1 MWAGVLLDELARA
14 GVREVALAPG
24 YRSAPLVMAA
34 AADARLRVF
43 THLDE
48 RSAAFFA
55 LGVGKRARRPA
66 AVITTSGTA
75 VANLLPA
82 VVEASYSEAPLLLLT
97 ADRPHRLRGADANQ
111 AIDQAG
117 IFGRH
122 VRDFVEAAPPEAAA
136 AALVHLRTVAA
147 RAVASSL
154 GRPAGPVHVN
164 LPFAKPLAP
173 IRVPGDVPEGFA
185 AAHPLAA
192 RGRPEAAPLTRI
204 EVRRSTPPAREV
216 ARLAARVREVERGLI
231 VAGPSPEPERDGPA
245 AKALAAATG
254 YPLLPD
260 ALSGA
265 RFGEARG
272 APRIGGYDL
281 FLDGAPTREALRPD
295 LVLRLGASP
304 TSANLLSLLQEAG
317 GEQWVIDGGDRWK
330 DHLNL
335 ATDYL
340 RADVAG
346 YAKALCAALA
356 RGPRRTG
363 GEDVSPGAR
372 AAAERSDPSGEARD
386 AWRGLWRR
394 TERATARAV
403 AESAEGGDLFEG
415 AVCAEVVRAAPP
427 GSTIFVSSS
436 MPVRDLDAFAFP
448 RRKRLLVYGNRGAS
462 GIDGILSSAAG
473 VAAGGDGPVL
483 AIVGD
488 VAFIHDMNG
497 LLSARDHAEVIFVL
511 VNNDGGGI
519 FHFLPIRNFEPAFT
533 RHFATPH
540 GLDFAHAAA
549 LYGLPHERVGT
560 LARLGSAL
568 ERATARGGSR
578 IIEVG
583 TDRERNRRR
592 RQAVRDAVLA
602 RLEDGA
608 DDTGQ
613 PALRRGAAGDTDRP
627 DHTGDRE

>member
-14 GVREVALAPG
+14 GVREVVLAPG

-34 AADARLRVF
+34 AGDSRLRIL
-43 THLDE
+43 TLLDE

-55 LGVGKRARRPA
+55 LGLGKRTGRPA

-82 VVEASYSEAPLLLLT
+82 VVEAAYSEAPLLLLT

-111 AIDQAG
+111 AIDQTRM
-117 IFGRH
+117 FGSH
-122 VRDFVEAAPPEAAA
+122 VRDFVEAAPPEAAEG
-136 AALVHLRTVAA
+136 ALVHLRALAA
-147 RAVASSL
+147 RAVASSV

-173 IRVPGDVPEGFA
+173 TRVPGDLPGGFA
-185 AAHPLAA
+185 ATHPLAV

-204 EVRRSTPPAREV
+204 AIRRSAPPAHEV
-216 ARLAARVREVERGLI
+216 ARLAARLREVDRGLI
-231 VAGPSPEPERDGPA
+231 VAGPSPEPERDGRA

-265 RFGEARG
+265 RFGG
-272 APRIGGYDL
+272 ADGALRIGGYDL
-281 FLDGAPTREALRPD
+281 FLEHAPAREALRPE
-295 LVLRLGASP
+295 LIVRLGASP
-304 TSANLLSLLQEAG
+304 TSAHLLTFLREAG
-317 GEQWVIDGGDRWK
+317 GEQWVVDGGDRWK
-330 DHLNL
+330 DHLNV
-335 ATDYL
+335 ASDYL
-340 RADVAG
+340 RADMATF
-346 YAKALCAALA
+346 AEALCAELGAGNTSGA
-356 RGPRRTG
+356 AGIEQG
-363 GEDVSPGAR
+363 GSRHD
-372 AAAERSDPSGEARD
+372 SDD
-386 AWRGLWRR
+386 AWPGLWRR
-394 TERATARAV
+394 AEQAAAHAV
-403 AESAEGGDLFEG
+403 AESAQRELFEG

-448 RRKRLLVYGNRGAS
+448 GRKPLLVHGNRGAS

-473 VAAGGDGPVL
+473 VAAAGEGPVL
-483 AIVGD
+483 AVVGD

-497 LLSARDHAEVIFVL
+497 LLSARDHTDIVFVL

-519 FHFLPIRNFEPAFT
+519 FHFLPIREFEPAFT

-549 LYGLPHERVGT
+549 LYGLPHERVRTRSCG
-560 LARLGSAL
+560 
-568 ERATARGGSR
+568 
-578 IIEVG
+578 
-583 TDRERNRRR
+583 N
-592 RQAVRDAVLA
+592 
-602 RLEDGA
+602 
-608 DDTGQ
+608 
-613 PALRRGAAGDTDRP
+613 P
-627 DHTGDRE
+627 